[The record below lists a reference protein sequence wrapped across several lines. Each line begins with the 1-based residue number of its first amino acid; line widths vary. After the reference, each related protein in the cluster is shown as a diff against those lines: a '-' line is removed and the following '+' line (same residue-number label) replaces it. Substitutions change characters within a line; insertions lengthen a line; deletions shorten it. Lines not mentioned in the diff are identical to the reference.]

1 MGKNKYFFDFDSLDG
16 FIYFINYNK
25 INIGL
30 PFKVKIIE
38 VWFRDDNIY
47 NIYRYDVIQV

>member
-30 PFKVKIIE
+30 PLRSNNTALLE
-38 VWFRDDNIY
+38 V
-47 NIYRYDVIQV
+47 VP